1 MDSTSKKN
9 PYSIG
14 LLLTEGFA
22 LMSYASLV
30 EPIRAANLLAGKELY
45 KITDI
50 AVQSSRIKSSSGAII
65 PTKDATSDVFDLV
78 LVITGG
84 DPKKIESTALFDTL
98 RRLSRSKTIVG
109 GISGGPYLL
118 AAAGLMHGYRMTVHW
133 EHAPAM
139 QERWPELLLERSLYI
154 FDRKRVTC
162 AGGTAPLD
170 LMHSLITEH
179 HGHSFARKVSDWF
192 MHTDFRPAAGPQRA
206 GLVERIGVTDQ
217 AILNAIE
224 AMENHI
230 SDPLNLQD
238 LSRIAQVGERQLNR
252 LFKNK
257 LNISTMG
264 YYRGLRLDLA
274 QNLLRNSSLSVTEIS
289 LATGFSGSAHF
300 SSCYS
305 QKFGD
310 PPSSQR
316 R

>member
-1 MDSTSKKN
+1 MDNKLFDK
-9 PYSIG
+9 PFRIG

-22 LMSYASLV
+22 LMSYASLI
-30 EPIRAANLLAGKELY
+30 EPLRAANLLAGRELY

-50 AVQSSRIKSSSGAII
+50 AVQSSRVRSSSGAII
-65 PTKDATSDVFDLV
+65 PTNDATSDTFDLV
-78 LVITGG
+78 LIITGG
-84 DPKKIESTALFDTL
+84 DPQKLENSTLLDTL

-109 GISGGPYLL
+109 GVSGGPYIL

-133 EHAPAM
+133 EHAPSM

-154 FDRKRVTC
+154 LDRKRITC
-162 AGGTAPLD
+162 AGGTAPMD
-170 LMHSLITEH
+170 LMHYLISEP
-179 HGHSFARKVSDWF
+179 HGHDFARTVSDWF

-206 GLVERIGVTDQ
+206 GLVERIGVTDRV
-217 AILNAIE
+217 ILDTIE

-230 SDPLNLQD
+230 SDPLDLLE
-238 LSRIAQVGERQLNR
+238 LSRIAGVSSRQLNR
-252 LFKNK
+252 LYQLK
-257 LNISTMG
+257 LNITTMG
-264 YYRGLRLDLA
+264 YYRNIRLEMA

-305 QKFGD
+305 QKYGAS
-310 PPSSQR
+310 PSSHR

>member
-1 MDSTSKKN
+1 MDSNSKKN

-264 YYRGLRLDLA
+264 YYRCLRLDLA

-305 QKFGD
+305 QKFGG